1 MLNNVR
7 TFAPSN
13 KHIALSGASLLPK
26 KENKMKTNSKINTKK
41 LTTTALLTALAV
53 VLQFIEISIPIMP
66 SFIKLDFSD
75 LPELIGAFAYGP
87 LAGVLIAFL
96 KNLIHLAVSQSG
108 FVGELSN
115 FLLGAAFALTA
126 GLIYKKKKT
135 KKNALVAGVAAAV
148 VMAAVS
154 LPLNYF
160 IIYPLYY
167 SILGFPEVAILQM
180 YQLLLPSVKSI
191 FQALIIFNVPFTFV
205 KALISAVVTMI
216 IYKPISPLL
225 KGKAE
230 AAK

>member
-13 KHIALSGASLLPK
+13 KHIAFSGASLLPK

-75 LPELIGAFAYGP
+75 LPELIGAFTCGP

-96 KNLIHLAVSQSG
+96 KNLIHLAFGSSG
-108 FVGELSN
+108 GIGELSN
-115 FLLGAAFALTA
+115 FILGAVLALTA
-126 GLIYKKKKT
+126 GLIYKKFPNIK
-135 KKNALVAGVAAAV
+135 GVIGGGIIACIVMGV
-148 VMAAVS
+148 VS
-154 LPLNYF
+154 IPTNYF

-167 SILGFPEVAILQM
+167 NVMGFPKEAILDM
-180 YQLLLPSVKSI
+180 YRLILPSTKSI
-191 FQALIIFNVPFTFV
+191 AQALLVFNAPFTVV
-205 KALISAVVTMI
+205 KGLICLVVSAAV
-216 IYKPISPLL
+216 YKPLHKLL
-225 KGKAE
+225 NKNG
-230 AAK
+230 